1 MNASDIIH
9 SDSHT
14 SDQVEIAEILFDH
27 VPEIVFFVKDAVGR
41 YLVVNQTLVLRCGKN
56 KKTDLIGLRPAHVF
70 GSDMGGHYEQQ
81 DRKVIRSGQPLI
93 KHLELHN
100 YPSQEMGW
108 CLTTKV
114 PLYDASGKCAGLV
127 GISQD
132 LNWSDLSEHFLK
144 HVSEAL
150 KYAEENLH
158 SNPSIAEI
166 AQSVNLSTYQLDR
179 RMKMLFGIST
189 GKWLLKT
196 KISKAS
202 QKLLATNFS
211 ILDIAYSVGY
221 NDQSSFTRQFKTAT
235 GLTPTEFKKHNINNA
250 A

>member
-1 MNASDIIH
+1 MDTIDIIN
-9 SDSHT
+9 SVS
-14 SDQVEIAEILFDH
+14 QQGGRYEIAEILFDH
-27 VPEIVFFVKDAVGR
+27 VPEIVFFVKDTFGR
-41 YLVVNQTLVLRCGKN
+41 YLIVNQTLVFRCD
-56 KKTDLIGLRPAHVF
+56 KKKKSDLIGLKPIHVF
-70 GSDMGGHYEQQ
+70 GSDMGGHYQQQ
-81 DRKVIRSGQPLI
+81 DRKVIRSGQTII
-93 KHLELHN
+93 KHLELHH

-114 PLYDASGKCAGLV
+114 PLYDEAQQCIGLV

-132 LNWSDLSEHFLK
+132 LNWPDLSDHYLK
-144 HVSEAL
+144 HVSMAL

-166 AQSVNLSTYQLDR
+166 ARSVNLSPYQLDR
-179 RMKMLFGIST
+179 RMKVLFGIST

-211 ILDIAYSVGY
+211 ILDIALSVGY

-235 GLTPTEFKKHNINNA
+235 GLTPTEFKKHNKSKNK
-250 A
+250 